1 MNLVYTVLAAVP
13 IGFLIRPRATA
24 LLTYL
29 VLGSWIFAFQ
39 SVSLVLS
46 WLGHDGRSAFG
57 PFPTSFPAVADNGQV
72 IGYAAVNLIITT
84 IGVGLVVLGHR
95 LRARR
100 QARSEVSLD
109 TATL

>member
-1 MNLVYTVLAAVP
+1 MNLIYTVLAAVP
-13 IGFLIRPRATA
+13 IGFLVRPRGAA

-29 VLGSWIFAFQ
+29 VVGSWVFAFQ

-46 WLGHDGRSAFG
+46 WLGHAGRPAFG
-57 PFPTSFPAVADNGQV
+57 PFPSAFPAVADDGQV
-72 IGYAAVNLIITT
+72 AGYAAVNLIITAG
-84 IGVGLVVLGHR
+84 GVGLVLLGHR

-109 TATL
+109 AATV

>member
-1 MNLVYTVLAAVP
+1 MNLIYTILAAVP

-29 VLGSWIFAFQ
+29 VVGGWVFSFQ

-46 WLGHDGRSAFG
+46 WLGHGGRPAFG
-57 PFPTSFPAVADNGQV
+57 PFPTSLPAVADNGEV

-84 IGVGLVVLGHR
+84 VGLALVLLGQR
-95 LRARR
+95 IRARR
-100 QARSEVSLD
+100 ETRSEVSLD
-109 TATL
+109 RATA